1 MSVWNI
7 HSWPAVTLA
16 SLAMSTYQF
25 HDPPELH
32 LFVIAVAWEGRLRLW
47 SDGHLGPWVDTAS
60 WILLCSWPRDYL
72 WQEFV
77 ADVRAGADA
86 AERWILN
93 VCSKYVS
100 SIHDWRGI
108 QCLVNTMAW
117 RFFRRWSF
125 LRLVRRL
132 QNYSLL
138 SPYGAL
144 RMGVDMYGQS
154 KSTIEL
160 IIQPILSL

>member
-32 LFVIAVAWEGRLRLW
+32 LFVIAVAWEGWLRLW
-47 SDGHLGPWVDTAS
+47 SDGHLGLIPHLGFYCAVDQGTTFDRN
-60 WILLCSWPRDYL
+60 LLLTWELALTPLSAEYWMSVVSMYHPRL
-72 WQEFV
+72 TWNSMSCQHNGLKIFPPV
-77 ADVRAGADA
+77 
-86 AERWILN
+86 
-93 VCSKYVS
+93 
-100 SIHDWRGI
+100 
-108 QCLVNTMAW
+108 
-117 RFFRRWSF
+117 
-125 LRLVRRL
+125 RLVRRL

>member
-100 SIHDWRGI
+100 STIDVEFNVLSTQWPEDFSAGDPSSDWLGGSKTIHY
-108 QCLVNTMAW
+108 
-117 RFFRRWSF
+117 F
-125 LRLVRRL
+125 LRM
-132 QNYSLL
+132 
-138 SPYGAL
+138 AL
-144 RMGVDMYGQS
+144 CAWV
-154 KSTIEL
+154 
-160 IIQPILSL
+160 